1 MTDTQGHFKYDF
13 RYENIKISYFFRH
26 GNYGNNDDF
35 VASLIR
41 RRNGCESV
49 NSSIYQDDGMIEGE
63 EELLEDDELGTN
75 LFVCL
80 FILFF
85 CFVICWVI
93 ENQNKIIEGEEELLK
108 DLKEL
113 GKVYVF

>member
-1 MTDTQGHFKYDF
+1 MKRWKCLF
-13 RYENIKISYFFRH
+13 IFRH

-75 LFVCL
+75 LFVYL
-80 FILFF
+80 VY
-85 CFVICWVI
+85 FVYLLLIVCWVT
-93 ENQNKIIEGEEELLK
+93 ENQNEIIEALLRPYYTAK
-108 DLKEL
+108 RTR
-113 GKVYVF
+113 

>member
-1 MTDTQGHFKYDF
+1 
-13 RYENIKISYFFRH
+13 
-26 GNYGNNDDF
+26 
-35 VASLIR
+35 
-41 RRNGCESV
+41 
-49 NSSIYQDDGMIEGE
+49 MIEGE

-93 ENQNKIIEGEEELLK
+93 ENQNKVIEGDK
-108 DLKEL
+108 
-113 GKVYVF
+113 

>member
-1 MTDTQGHFKYDF
+1 MF
-13 RYENIKISYFFRH
+13 SFFRH

-80 FILFF
+80 FIL
-85 CFVICWVI
+85 
-93 ENQNKIIEGEEELLK
+93 
-108 DLKEL
+108 L
-113 GKVYVF
+113 GN

>member
-1 MTDTQGHFKYDF
+1 MKRWKCLF
-13 RYENIKISYFFRH
+13 IFRH

-63 EELLEDDELGTN
+63 EELLEDDELGTY
-75 LFVCL
+75 LFVYLVNFVYL
-80 FILFF
+80 FLI
-85 CFVICWVI
+85 VCWVT
-93 ENQNKIIEGEEELLK
+93 ENQKKIIEGEKELLEDLEEL
-108 DLKEL
+108 
-113 GKVYVF
+113 GTAHVF

>member
-1 MTDTQGHFKYDF
+1 MAISNKILV
-13 RYENIKISYFFRH
+13 YEKMKMSSYFFRH

-75 LFVCL
+75 LFFCLSCL
-80 FILFF
+80 FCLPFF
-85 CFVICWVI
+85 
-93 ENQNKIIEGEEELLK
+93 LL
-108 DLKEL
+108 
-113 GKVYVF
+113 G

>member
-1 MTDTQGHFKYDF
+1 MKKQPQSHFKYISKILV
-13 RYENIKISYFFRH
+13 YENIKFSLFFRH

-63 EELLEDDELGTN
+63 EELLEDDELGTY
-75 LFVCL
+75 LFVYLFICLFVYFVCL
-80 FILFF
+80 FILL
-85 CFVICWVI
+85 FV
-93 ENQNKIIEGEEELLK
+93 GLLK
-108 DLKEL
+108 IKTKL
-113 GKVYVF
+113 

>member
-1 MTDTQGHFKYDF
+1 MILV
-13 RYENIKISYFFRH
+13 YEKMKMFSYFFRH

-80 FILFF
+80 SYLFCLLF
-85 CFVICWVI
+85 CLFV
-93 ENQNKIIEGEEELLK
+93 GLLK
-108 DLKEL
+108 IKTKL
-113 GKVYVF
+113 

>member
-1 MTDTQGHFKYDF
+1 MILV
-13 RYENIKISYFFRH
+13 YEKMKMFSYFFRH

-75 LFVCL
+75 LFTLFVCFVDLFVLL
-80 FILFF
+80 FIGL
-85 CFVICWVI
+85 
-93 ENQNKIIEGEEELLK
+93 QNFKTKL
-108 DLKEL
+108 
-113 GKVYVF
+113 

>member
-1 MTDTQGHFKYDF
+1 MILV
-13 RYENIKISYFFRH
+13 YEKMKMFSYFFRH

-75 LFVCL
+75 LFVYLVCL
-80 FILFF
+80 VYFAYFF
-85 CFVICWVI
+85 V
-93 ENQNKIIEGEEELLK
+93 
-108 DLKEL
+108 
-113 GKVYVF
+113 

>member
-1 MTDTQGHFKYDF
+1 MKRWKCFLV
-13 RYENIKISYFFRH
+13 FFRH

-63 EELLEDDELGTN
+63 EEVGSEN
-75 LFVCL
+75 LAWFVNKNTKRLSCDV
-80 FILFF
+80 ILISDTGM
-85 CFVICWVI
+85 VGPGIPPTY
-93 ENQNKIIEGEEELLK
+93 QT
-108 DLKEL
+108 
-113 GKVYVF
+113 

>member
-1 MTDTQGHFKYDF
+1 MK
-13 RYENIKISYFFRH
+13 RWKCLLIFRH

-63 EELLEDDELGTN
+63 EELLEDDELGIN

-80 FILFF
+80 FICLLCLF
-85 CFVICWVI
+85 V
-93 ENQNKIIEGEEELLK
+93 GLLK
-108 DLKEL
+108 IKTNL
-113 GKVYVF
+113 

>member
-1 MTDTQGHFKYDF
+1 MKRWKCLF
-13 RYENIKISYFFRH
+13 IFRH

-75 LFVCL
+75 LF
-80 FILFF
+80 ILFCVEF
-85 CFVICWVI
+85 LSFKYVLVNASGKPMHTC
-93 ENQNKIIEGEEELLK
+93 ELS
-108 DLKEL
+108 
-113 GKVYVF
+113 

>member
-1 MTDTQGHFKYDF
+1 MKMF
-13 RYENIKISYFFRH
+13 SYFFRH

-85 CFVICWVI
+85 FLFVA
-93 ENQNKIIEGEEELLK
+93 ELKIK
-108 DLKEL
+108 TK
-113 GKVYVF
+113 

>member
-1 MTDTQGHFKYDF
+1 MKMF
-13 RYENIKISYFFRH
+13 SYFFRH

-80 FILFF
+80 SCLFCSLF
-85 CFVICWVI
+85 LFVFWVT
-93 ENQNKIIEGEEELLK
+93 ENQNSKTWRN
-108 DLKEL
+108 
-113 GKVYVF
+113 

>member
-1 MTDTQGHFKYDF
+1 MK
-13 RYENIKISYFFRH
+13 RWKCLLIFRH

-63 EELLEDDELGTN
+63 EELLEDDELGTY
-75 LFVCL
+75 LFVYLVNFVYL
-80 FILFF
+80 FLI
-85 CFVICWVI
+85 VCWVT
-93 ENQNKIIEGEEELLK
+93 ENQNKIIEGEKELLEDLEEL
-108 DLKEL
+108 
-113 GKVYVF
+113 GTVRVF